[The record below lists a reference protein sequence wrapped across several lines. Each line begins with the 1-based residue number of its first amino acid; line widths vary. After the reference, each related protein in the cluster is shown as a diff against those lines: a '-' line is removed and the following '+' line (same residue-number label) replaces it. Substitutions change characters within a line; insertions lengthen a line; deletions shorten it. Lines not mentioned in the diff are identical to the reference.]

1 MDNEIAQQTNK
12 HKFARLARSINILV
26 ASEQEDDGNIYPLWM
41 SFQHDRSN
49 IQSQVLEQMRER
61 YLILLARRL
70 KELMNHCVFSERF
83 AREDERGYRVIR
95 DLLMKNTPTMLYA
108 LSYNII
114 LSLHTFGQ
122 NVPTYANFTQRFSRL
137 LSLAQSPTPIEPC
150 RCSQAS
156 PQSYIDVDRF
166 LSFS

>member
-1 MDNEIAQQTNK
+1 MDNEIARQTNTY
-12 HKFARLARSINILV
+12 KFARLARSINILV
-26 ASEQEDDGNIYPLWM
+26 ASEQEDDGNIYTVWM
-41 SFQHDRSN
+41 SFLHDSSYV
-49 IQSQVLEQMRER
+49 QSQVLEQMRER

-70 KELMNHCVFSERF
+70 KELMNHGVFSERF

-122 NVPTYANFTQRFSRL
+122 NVPTYANFTQRFTRL
-137 LSLAQSPTPIEPC
+137 LLLTQPPSQPSPPSNEHC
-150 RCSQAS
+150 RCLQ
-156 PQSYIDVDRF
+156 YVDVDRF
-166 LSFS
+166 LS